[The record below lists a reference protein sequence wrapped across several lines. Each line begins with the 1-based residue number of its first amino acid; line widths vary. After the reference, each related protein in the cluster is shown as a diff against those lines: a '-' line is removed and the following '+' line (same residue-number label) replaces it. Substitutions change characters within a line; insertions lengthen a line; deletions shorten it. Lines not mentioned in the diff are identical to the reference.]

1 MNVYL
6 IGSRGVG
13 KSTVAPLAAER
24 LGRPW
29 VDLDREIER
38 LEGRTVAEIFA
49 DAGEVAFRELESS
62 ALERI
67 SHEDGLLVATGGG
80 VVLRESNRMILAQG
94 RCIWLCAGVPT
105 ILERLA
111 SGGNRPPLTNLSL
124 EEETAKLLEQR
135 SPLYASVSQAMI
147 IVDLLEPEMA
157 AERVAMAVSAME
169 AADEE
174 TASKKKGGGGSQ

>member
-13 KSTVAPLAAER
+13 KSTVAPLAALR
-24 LGRPW
+24 MGMPW

-38 LEGRTVAEIFA
+38 REGRTVAAIFA
-49 DAGEVAFRELESS
+49 ADGEAAFRDLETS

-67 SHEDGLLVATGGG
+67 ACEDGFLVATGGG
-80 VVLRESNRMILAQG
+80 VVLRESNRTILAQG
-94 RCIWLCAGVPT
+94 RCIWLCACVPT

-147 IVDLLEPEMA
+147 IVDLLEPEAA
-157 AERVAMAVSAME
+157 AERVAMAVASMN

-174 TASKKKGGGGSQ
+174 TAWRKKGGGGSQ